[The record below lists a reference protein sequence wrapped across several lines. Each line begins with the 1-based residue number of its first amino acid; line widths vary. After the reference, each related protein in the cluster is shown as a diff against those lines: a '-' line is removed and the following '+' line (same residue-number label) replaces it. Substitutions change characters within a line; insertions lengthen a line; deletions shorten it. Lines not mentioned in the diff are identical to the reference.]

1 MATLNQQMEDLLSP
15 DDIELFS
22 PDDMMLQGMEQG
34 TLKQAQENTKEFVK
48 SVVKGSATA
57 PVMAPVD
64 VVDLGVMAP
73 ALKDEVKPFFPTY
86 SGIEEAFEQLSAL
99 GFSRKNATK
108 WLADNTGIQL
118 KGDYGEVVG
127 EFISPAAATNTAV
140 KGLKTLASVATKYG
154 NDVPFTISRIED
166 EAKKLFNTA
175 SGGDDLDGMAPAVA
189 GDVPTPTSAADT
201 AELPDTST
209 TKMMVGEK
217 GSVGEDAIFR
227 YERLKNE
234 DPDLTKEE
242 LYAQTGVYMGRDGM
256 PRAEL
261 DTQEAVL
268 IGRSHPLMSG
278 SDSFDTLA
286 GLDRR
291 SIPDNKNLRVEALED
306 GDVIELQEIVDFPS
320 LFNQYS
326 DVEAPIQNIYSN
338 KPFGADYDPIQNI
351 QINIENINRSD
362 SVAYYSPESDTITIS
377 SDLVDK
383 PEEFLSVLLHE
394 VQHAVQHREGF
405 SGGSNVAM
413 FYKRAGFELDYD
425 DLELDS
431 AAAWDS
437 RFNKA
442 SVRSGSGLQ
451 NASRNFKQNSP
462 VFKKDQ
468 TEAGEFD
475 DPATLMVMSLRDLF
489 AKRMDNDSYKKDKV
503 YSDKEKDA
511 IFTLT
516 DKDIDDIVKSEDFDE
531 LVSDHLKARV
541 EKDLRN
547 FQNAM
552 GDNSAGLHSVF
563 KQMADGEVEMKRLMQ
578 IKQRARLNYERTYGE
593 LESRLVQERLGMRKK
608 LAAEG
613 YSTQEIRDIMAEKYP
628 PVDMAIN
635 QYAVMDP
642 DLDEGAKAIAE
653 KLLVGDLPEGMI
665 LPKEGYPSYAAGN
678 RGMGQLRVKEDSPEI
693 LTDPDAYSGFNES
706 AAIAESAP
714 APRKGY
720 DPTDETSRVFHL
732 TKKDFDV
739 ADVIRS
745 GTDDIGFHVGTAA
758 QATARGSTGKP
769 YDGELMEAM
778 TKGERILP
786 MVLKQNLKP
795 ARIPDMSSF
804 KEPRNWLGNLSIS
817 TSDLQGMKFL
827 KGDPEDAKLLENA
840 PRVTVDGETRIMMPD
855 AIRAGVDP
863 DLWKDLIL
871 EASRARRIGLDTINK
886 QEDRVEWFNTLKAT
900 ANKHGYDSFVYRNE
914 YEGSDDFNV
923 DALVE
928 QIQRASRGEIDPSEV
943 DVNTRFADS
952 YMLLEPD
959 QAKGI
964 FGAMTEGNPE
974 FMKNRGGLI

>member
-1 MATLNQQMEDLLSP
+1 MATLNQQMDDLFSP

-34 TLKQAQENTKEFVK
+34 TLKQAQENTKEFFK
-48 SVVKGSATA
+48 SFVKGSATA

-64 VVDLGVMAP
+64 VVDLGVMVP

-86 SGIEEAFEQLSAL
+86 SGIEEALEQLSAL

-189 GDVPTPTSAADT
+189 GDAPTPTAAADT

-234 DPDLTKEE
+234 NPDLTKEE

-256 PRAEL
+256 PRYEL
-261 DTQEAVL
+261 DTQEAKL
-268 IGRSHPLMSG
+268 IDRSSN
-278 SDSFDTLA
+278 DSFIASA
-286 GLDRR
+286 GLDSRT
-291 SIPDNKNLRVEALED
+291 IPSDKNFRIEALED
-306 GDVIELQEIVDFPS
+306 GDFVELKQIIDFPS

-326 DVEAPIQNIYSN
+326 DVEAPIQNIYSA
-338 KPFGADYDPIQNI
+338 KPFGADYDPIENI
-351 QINIENINRSD
+351 EINIEKMGGGSKA
-362 SVAYYSPESDTITIS
+362 SYSPESDTITIS
-377 SDLVDK
+377 ADLVDK

-405 SGGSNVAM
+405 SSGSNVAM
-413 FYKRAGFELDYD
+413 FYKRAGFELGYD

-442 SVRSGSGLQ
+442 AVRSGSGIQ
-451 NASRNFKQNSP
+451 NASKNFKQNSP
-462 VFKKDQ
+462 IFKKDQ
-468 TEAGEFD
+468 TNAGELD

-489 AKRMDNDSYKKDKV
+489 AKRMNNDSYKKGKI
-503 YSDKEKDA
+503 YSDEEKDA

-516 DKDIDDIVKSEDFDE
+516 NKDIDDIVGSEDFDE
-531 LVSDHLKARV
+531 LVSDHLKERV
-541 EKDLRN
+541 EKDLRS

-563 KQMADGEVEMKRLMQ
+563 KQMADGEVEMTRLMQ

-653 KLLVGDLPEGMI
+653 ELLVGDLPEGLN

-678 RGMGQLRVKEDSPEI
+678 RGMGQLRIREDSPEI

-706 AAIAESAP
+706 A
-714 APRKGY
+714 
-720 DPTDETSRVFHL
+720 
-732 TKKDFDV
+732 
-739 ADVIRS
+739 S
-745 GTDDIGFHVGTAA
+745 GD
-758 QATARGSTGKP
+758 
-769 YDGELMEAM
+769 
-778 TKGERILP
+778 
-786 MVLKQNLKP
+786 
-795 ARIPDMSSF
+795 
-804 KEPRNWLGNLSIS
+804 
-817 TSDLQGMKFL
+817 
-827 KGDPEDAKLLENA
+827 
-840 PRVTVDGETRIMMPD
+840 
-855 AIRAGVDP
+855 
-863 DLWKDLIL
+863 
-871 EASRARRIGLDTINK
+871 
-886 QEDRVEWFNTLKAT
+886 
-900 ANKHGYDSFVYRNE
+900 
-914 YEGSDDFNV
+914 
-923 DALVE
+923 
-928 QIQRASRGEIDPSEV
+928 
-943 DVNTRFADS
+943 
-952 YMLLEPD
+952 
-959 QAKGI
+959 
-964 FGAMTEGNPE
+964 MTEGNPA